1 MILIAAMTKDRI
13 IGKNNAMPWHIRAE
27 SAHFFRTTVGQ
38 TLVMG
43 RKTFESIGGGTP
55 LPRRKTIVVS
65 RSMAPRE
72 DIDICRSL
80 EEALEKARVYGG
92 KTFIAGGTE
101 IYRQTLPLANAL
113 YLSYIKED
121 YDGDSYFPDFNES
134 DWDITKTEDHPEFT
148 FVAYKRKNKTV

>member
-13 IGKNNAMPWHIRAE
+13 IGKNNAMPWHIKAE
-27 SAHFFRTTVGQ
+27 SARFFQTTAGQ

-72 DIDICRSL
+72 DIDVCRSL
-80 EEALEKARVYGG
+80 EEAIEKARTYGK
-92 KTFIAGGTE
+92 KTFIAGGSE
-101 IYRQTLPLANAL
+101 IYRQALPLANAL

-134 DWDITKTEDHPEFT
+134 DWDIIKTEDHPEFT
-148 FVAYKRKNKTV
+148 FVAYKRKNKTA